1 MSMERMSVHPY
12 DESPLPQS
20 ERLAFASLLS
30 RIFDEL
36 PSTRKT
42 WCASLALGLPRC
54 IGLTVR
60 DMASLAR
67 CTEAELVHGAVSF
80 AATISVKASPNLRA
94 AVSAFIA
101 SGELQV
107 AAEPTAPARRG

>member
-1 MSMERMSVHPY
+1 MERLIVHPY
-12 DESPLPQS
+12 DDASPLPQS
-20 ERLAFASLLS
+20 DRQTFASLLS

-36 PSTRKT
+36 PATRKT

-54 IGLTVR
+54 IGLSVG
-60 DMASLAR
+60 DMARLAR

-80 AATISVKASPNLRA
+80 ASAVGITASPNLRG

-101 SGELQV
+101 SGELTV
-107 AAEPTAPARRG
+107 AQEPPPAQRRA